1 MRRLNF
7 AIATVFMIILSTV
20 DELAAQVPSNLPA
33 GDPEPLPFTPVN
45 IIIYIVLPVALFVF
59 YIWWLKQR
67 KKKREEELREKAEEN
82 ESSNQQS

>member
-1 MRRLNF
+1 MRRF
-7 AIATVFMIILSTV
+7 ILSIQIVFVILFTQLKQ
-20 DELAAQVPSNLPA
+20 LAAQVPSNLPA

-45 IIIYIVLPVALFVF
+45 IVIYIVLPVALFIF

-67 KKKREEELREKAEEN
+67 KKKREEELKEKDKED

>member
-45 IIIYIVLPVALFVF
+45 IIIYIVLPVALLYCASGCTVCFLHLVA
-59 YIWWLKQR
+59 
-67 KKKREEELREKAEEN
+67 EAAEEKA
-82 ESSNQQS
+82 